1 MPCHFLFFLIRKR
14 RKRRRGIWDFCRWA
28 GAHACGL
35 TWLKEGGGGGGDRL
49 AWQKNKIKE
58 VQLY

>member
-1 MPCHFLFFLIRKR
+1 
-14 RKRRRGIWDFCRWA
+14 
-28 GAHACGL
+28 L